1 MKWIIPFV
9 LLVMALPVMA
19 MDGIQTGEKLL
30 GITLETPESQEM
42 QAYLGLAASKPAF
55 TMADVDADVAI
66 VEIFSM
72 YCPHCQREAPMINQF
87 HDLLL
92 KRKASKPSIR
102 LMGVG
107 AGNSAFEV
115 DYFRKT
121 YKVSFPLF
129 ADGDFVVHKALGEVR
144 TPYFIVLARGTDRA
158 WKVVLSRP
166 GGIESPEA
174 FLSTIL
180 ELAGG
185 GK

>member
-1 MKWIIPFV
+1 MKWIIPVV
-9 LLVMALPVMA
+9 LLVMALPAMA
-19 MDGIQTGEKLL
+19 VDAVQTGEKLF
-30 GITLETPESQEM
+30 GITLETPESREM
-42 QAYLGLAASKPAF
+42 QAYLGLSAKPAF
-55 TMADVDADVAI
+55 TMDDIDADVVI

-92 KRKASKPSIR
+92 TRKASKPSIK
-102 LMGVG
+102 LMGIG

-144 TPYFIVLARGTDRA
+144 TPYFIALARGADRS

-180 ELAGG
+180 DLTREV
-185 GK
+185 K

>member
-1 MKWIIPFV
+1 VKWIIPVV
-9 LLVMALPVMA
+9 LLVMVLPAMA
-19 MDGIQTGEKLL
+19 MDPVQTGEKLL
-30 GITLETPESQEM
+30 GVSLETPESRET
-42 QAYLGLAASKPAF
+42 QAYLGLSAKPAF
-55 TMADVDADVAI
+55 TMDDIDADVVI

-92 KRKASKPSIR
+92 TRKTSKPSIK
-102 LMGVG
+102 LMGIG
-107 AGNSAFEV
+107 AGNSSFEV

-121 YKVSFPLF
+121 YKVAFPLF

-144 TPYFIVLARGTDRA
+144 TPYFIALSREPDRS

-180 ELAGG
+180 ELARG